1 MYALR
6 HVLLVVA
13 LLASNCN
20 NRAEAFTTPVRYP
33 PALTPEGRLISK
45 YPSYQRGVNVPET
58 ARHVTLQEVH
68 DWRKGNSGISIPYD
82 AHVFDLP

>member
-13 LLASNCN
+13 LLASNFN
-20 NRAEAFTTPVRYP
+20 NQAEAFTTPVRYP

-45 YPSYQRGVNVPET
+45 YPSYQRGVHVPET

-68 DWRKGNSGISIPYD
+68 DGGKVSWQASIPYD
-82 AHVFDLP
+82 AHVLDLP